1 MTTWRV
7 IYHHEVADD
16 LEALGRYAAR
26 AVLKA
31 IEERIRDGAPDQSGN
46 PLAGELTGTI
56 SAQKTMGTGYEDC
69 FCIQLHTVFSPFNN
83 SMHTTQRANARKS
96 FS

>member
-1 MTTWRV
+1 MTWRV

-31 IEERIRDGAPDQSGN
+31 IEERIRDGEPEKSGK
-46 PLAGELTGTI
+46 PLSGELAGCRRIRSGDVRIVYRVDGGIVEVLIIAVGPRRNDEVYRT
-56 SAQKTMGTGYEDC
+56 
-69 FCIQLHTVFSPFNN
+69 
-83 SMHTTQRANARKS
+83 ARKRV
-96 FS
+96 

>member
-1 MTTWRV
+1 MSWRV

-31 IEERIRDGAPDQSGN
+31 IEERIRDGEPEKSGK
-46 PLAGELTGTI
+46 PLSGELAGCRRIRSGDVRIVYRVDAGIVEVLIIAVGPRRNDEVYRT
-56 SAQKTMGTGYEDC
+56 AHKR
-69 FCIQLHTVFSPFNN
+69 V
-83 SMHTTQRANARKS
+83 
-96 FS
+96 

>member
-1 MTTWRV
+1 MTWRV

-31 IEERIRDGAPDQSGN
+31 IEERIRDGAPEQSGK
-46 PLAGELTGTI
+46 PLAGELAGCRRIRSGDVRIVYRVDAGIVEVLIIAVGPRRNDEVYRT
-56 SAQKTMGTGYEDC
+56 
-69 FCIQLHTVFSPFNN
+69 
-83 SMHTTQRANARKS
+83 ARKRV
-96 FS
+96 